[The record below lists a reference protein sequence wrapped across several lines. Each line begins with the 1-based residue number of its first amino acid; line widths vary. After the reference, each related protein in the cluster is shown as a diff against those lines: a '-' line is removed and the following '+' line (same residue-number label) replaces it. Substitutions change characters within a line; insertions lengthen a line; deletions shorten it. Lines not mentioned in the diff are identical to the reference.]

1 MPSTKTKTTTIGIR
15 VPHTLRAH
23 LEELR
28 DQLDQDRDPMVAHPT
43 LSSVTRHLLELGLQV
58 HLDEQ
63 EGGR

>member
-1 MPSTKTKTTTIGIR
+1 MPSTKTKTIGIR
-15 VPHTLRAH
+15 VSHTLRAH
-23 LEELR
+23 LLELR
-28 DQLDQDRDPMVAHPT
+28 DQLNQNRNPMVAHLT